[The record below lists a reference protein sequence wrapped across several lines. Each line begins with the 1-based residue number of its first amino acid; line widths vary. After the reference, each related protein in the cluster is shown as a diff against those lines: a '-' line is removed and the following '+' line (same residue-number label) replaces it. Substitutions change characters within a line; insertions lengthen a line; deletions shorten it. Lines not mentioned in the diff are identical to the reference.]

1 MVVVTES
8 FHPGRLEVVQ
18 SHRDSGGVVLVLYG
32 ELDVGTVLELEQ
44 AAAQLFIA
52 ERPPEVLILDLSGL
66 SFLSVAGVRA
76 VHAVHEHAGPCRL
89 RVVTGD
95 RPVVREFLQATRFDA
110 VLDCYRTRV
119 GALAAGSRAEFVS
132 QANAIWNATGD

>member
-1 MVVVTES
+1 MTGS
-8 FHPGRLEVVQ
+8 PRPGRLEVVH

-32 ELDVGTVLELEQ
+32 ELDAGTALKLEQ
-44 AAAQLFIA
+44 AAAQLFVL
-52 ERPPEVLILDLSGL
+52 ESPPEVLILDLSGL

-76 VHAVHEHAGPCRL
+76 IYAVHESAGPCRL

-95 RPVVREFLQATRFDA
+95 RPAVREFLHATRFDA

-119 GALAAGSRAEFVS
+119 RAIAAGSRAEFVDH
-132 QANAIWNATGD
+132 AKALWDGRN